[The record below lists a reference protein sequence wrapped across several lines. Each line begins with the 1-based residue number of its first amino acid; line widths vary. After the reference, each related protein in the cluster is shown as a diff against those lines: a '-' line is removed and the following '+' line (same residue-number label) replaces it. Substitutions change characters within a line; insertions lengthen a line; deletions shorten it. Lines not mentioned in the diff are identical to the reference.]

1 MWRLNVVILL
11 VSAGLWGQSNTT
23 APVDSD
29 GKNISANRPD
39 TAVSDSEKVIIPAGT
54 KVPLALKQ
62 GISTK
67 SARPGDPVY
76 AQTNFP
82 IAINGKMLIPAGT
95 YVQGAISRVQRGG
108 RLKGR
113 AEILMHFTS
122 LVYPNGYTVLLP
134 GSVENLPGA
143 DHEKMKDQEGT
154 IQEEGQTGKKV
165 ETIASSAGTGAVVG
179 GLSRGGKGAAV
190 GAGVGGVAGM
200 AIALLTRGN
209 DVRLEPGT
217 GIDMIIQREVP
228 LDRARIR
235 AVDR

>member
-1 MWRLNVVILL
+1 MRHLGILILL
-11 VSAGLWGQSNTT
+11 VSAVLWAQS
-23 APVDSD
+23 DSVAAATSKSRNVS
-29 GKNISANRPD
+29 GNQTD
-39 TAVSDSEKVIIPAGT
+39 TAVSGNERFTIPAGT

-82 IAINGKMLIPAGT
+82 IAINGRMLIPAGT

-122 LVYPNGYTVLLP
+122 LIYPNGYTVLLP
-134 GSVENLPGA
+134 GSVDNLPGA
-143 DHEKMKDQEGT
+143 DHEKMKGQEGT

-190 GAGVGGVAGM
+190 GVGVGGVAGM

-228 LDRARIR
+228 LDEARIH
-235 AVDR
+235 ALDR